1 VNRHKRI
8 IASSVLLALA
18 SFFVVTAVSAT
29 SVHAISI
36 DASEINLETTC
47 DIGSD
52 ASFTGMLTL
61 PIDSYNVYVRLP
73 TAGQTADVRA
83 FGMLNEEEGICVPIG
98 SVRATGD
105 AWTLAGTW
113 SGSTEDTQTILQ
125 LASPTLNSTL
135 GANRPSVMIISQ
147 TFPTC
152 TPTTECVVTIDGEV
166 GYVRPIGTLPN
177 QDSLHI
183 VRPIDP
189 SEDVVKEVTYYVDK
203 EPAYTTK
210 TLMPF
215 DFRYVTVSNQELARV
230 IEYES
235 GQRVVLGQKIPADFS
250 DNFWNFAFRLIQSN
264 PRALIIL
271 AWIVGVSVIG
281 GIVLGIIHAIR
292 KHRAWQ
298 LDHGFAHERFGI
310 ITDADRRKAFLRD
323 HRTAIMQ
330 RVVLGV
336 IGLGAILTVVVLVS
350 TYIVQPFKVDGES
363 MESTYKNTSQVF
375 INKVPITW
383 VHIAGREYA
392 PSRGQVVI
400 VRQIF
405 GVTDD
410 IQSAEKA
417 NDYLIKR
424 VIGLPN
430 ERVVVNNGKI
440 TIYNTEKPAGF
451 DPDEGSVWQKTM
463 QTETGGVDVDVTLG
477 KDEIFIVG
485 DNRPES
491 IDSRFN
497 GPILTKQIIGI
508 VE

>member
-1 VNRHKRI
+1 MAWV
-8 IASSVLLALA
+8 SLG
-18 SFFVVTAVSAT
+18 SFSAR
-29 SVHAISI
+29 AISV
-36 DASEINLETTC
+36 DSSLLNLETAC
-47 DIGSD
+47 DIGAD
-52 ASFTGMLTL
+52 ASFTGLL
-61 PIDSYNVYVRLP
+61 PLPVDTYNVYVRLP
-73 TAGQTADVRA
+73 TVGQTADVRA
-83 FGMLNEEEGICVPIG
+83 WGQVDSGDLVCTPIG
-98 SVRATGD
+98 SVKATGD
-105 AWTLAGTW
+105 AWTLV
-113 SGSTEDTQTILQ
+113 GSWDAQSADAQTILQ
-125 LASPTLNSTL
+125 LTSPTLNSTL

-152 TPTTECVVTIDGEV
+152 TPTTECVVTIDGEE

-189 SEDVVKEVTYYVDK
+189 SEDVVKGVTYYVDK

-271 AWIVGVSVIG
+271 AWIVGVSVLG

-292 KHRAWQ
+292 KHQAWQ

-310 ITDADRRKAFLRD
+310 ITDADRRKAFIRD
-323 HRTAIMQ
+323 HRTAIIQ

-410 IQSAEKA
+410 IQSADKA

-430 ERVVVNNGKI
+430 ERVVVRDGKI

-463 QTETGGVDVDVTLG
+463 YTEKGGVDVDVTLG